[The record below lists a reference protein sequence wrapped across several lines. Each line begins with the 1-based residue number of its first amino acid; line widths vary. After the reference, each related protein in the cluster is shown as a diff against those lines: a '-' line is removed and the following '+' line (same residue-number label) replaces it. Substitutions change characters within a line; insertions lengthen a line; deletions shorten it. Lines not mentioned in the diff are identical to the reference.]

1 MVAHASVEQALAG
14 LRPSLAADGFDLR
27 VGAVD
32 GDVVQVV
39 LAAKP
44 AACLDCLVP
53 DDMLTRLLADAIRAQ
68 DPSLDSVVLV
78 KEGFDAL
85 TEH

>member
-1 MVAHASVEQALAG
+1 MVAQQTVESVLDT

-27 VGAVD
+27 VGDVS

-53 DDMLTRLLADAIRAQ
+53 DDMLTQLIADAIRRE
-68 DPSLDSVVLV
+68 DSSLERVDLV
-78 KEGFDAL
+78 KEGFAGL
-85 TEH
+85 SGH

>member
-1 MVAHASVEQALAG
+1 MVAQSSVESALAG

-27 VGAVD
+27 VGSVD

-39 LAAKP
+39 LEAKP

-53 DDMLTRLLADAIRAQ
+53 DEMLTQLLTDAIRAQ
-68 DPSLDSVVLV
+68 DPSLDRVELV

-85 TEH
+85 SEH